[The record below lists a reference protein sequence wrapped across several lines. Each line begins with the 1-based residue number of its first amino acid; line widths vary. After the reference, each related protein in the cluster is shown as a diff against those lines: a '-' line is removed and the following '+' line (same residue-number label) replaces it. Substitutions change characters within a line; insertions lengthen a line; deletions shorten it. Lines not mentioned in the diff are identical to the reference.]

1 MTGLQFYKMSGSG
14 NDFIIADNRDGK
26 IAKDDMPG
34 LAKALCAR
42 KISIGADGLVLVE
55 NSDQC
60 DFKWQFYNSDG
71 SEAEMCGNA
80 SRCVARFAYLNKIAG
95 EKMTFETL
103 AGVIHA
109 EVLGETVKAGLTD
122 PTDVKYF
129 YALDVDG
136 TTCNVTSMN
145 TGVPH
150 VVLLVGNIEKPDVEE
165 LGRKIRYHE
174 AFAPAGTNVNF
185 VEFRRG
191 ELAVRT
197 YERGVE
203 GETLACGTGAVAA
216 ALARVAAD
224 AALSPVKVLTRS
236 GGYLYVHY
244 KRVPGGYGNIF
255 LEGDANIIYTGEIGP
270 DALKLAQKK

>member
-26 IAKDDMPG
+26 IAKDDLPG

-42 KISIGADGLVLVE
+42 KISVGADGLILVE
-55 NSDQC
+55 NSSQC
-60 DFKWQFYNSDG
+60 DFKWQFYNADG
-71 SEAEMCGNA
+71 SEAEMCGNGA
-80 SRCVARFAYLNKIAG
+80 RCVARYAYLNKMAG
-95 EKMTFETL
+95 EDMTFETL

-109 EVLGETVKAGLTD
+109 QVMGENVKVGLTD

-129 YALDVDG
+129 YPLEVDG
-136 TTCNVTSMN
+136 VKCNITSMN

-150 VVLLVGNIEKPDVEE
+150 VVLLVGDIEQPDVEE
-165 LGRKIRYHE
+165 MGRKIRFHK

-203 GETLACGTGAVAA
+203 GETLACGTGAVAS

-236 GGYLYVHY
+236 GQYLLVHY
-244 KRVPGGYGNIF
+244 RRTKDGFGQIY
-255 LEGDANIIYTGEIGP
+255 LEGDAQIIYQGELGP
-270 DALKLAQKK
+270 DALKMAQK